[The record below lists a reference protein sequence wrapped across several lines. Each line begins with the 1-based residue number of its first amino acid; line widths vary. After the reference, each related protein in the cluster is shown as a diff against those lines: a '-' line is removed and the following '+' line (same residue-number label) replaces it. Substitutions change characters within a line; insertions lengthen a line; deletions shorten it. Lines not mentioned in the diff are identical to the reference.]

1 MLEAKPETIELFDE
15 IGKLHFIGI
24 RILKGIFN
32 KRGQCKNH
40 ADSGSSPLFESCT
53 LNGHDE
59 NFSSFLAELKE
70 DNFNEQFGKSINFKI
85 EEEFTDKNLY
95 ELKVIEGVYEDK
107 HRKMR
112 NAIDEALTITNDVS
126 RGESSNY
133 LKVRVFLD
141 VQQTNISQVSK
152 RIGVDRKY
160 IRRFHQEGQEF
171 LKQKIND

>member
-32 KRGQCKNH
+32 KRGQCKKH
-40 ADSGSSPLFESCT
+40 LDSSTSPLFETCN
-53 LNGHDE
+53 LNGADE
-59 NFSSFLAELKE
+59 NTSSYIAEIKE
-70 DNFNEQFGKSINFKI
+70 DVFNEQFGKSMDFKI
-85 EEEFTDKNLY
+85 SEQFTDKNMY

-112 NAIDEALTITNDVS
+112 SAIDEALTITNDVNK
-126 RGESSNY
+126 GESSNY

-160 IRRFHQEGQEF
+160 IRRFHQEGQEL